1 MKEHLRR
8 IVNGEPL
15 AVVEMLQL
23 NGVRILHRFGDTLVV
38 EGESVPDLPGDT
50 QRATQAV
57 RADAL
62 TETPAQLRDEDI
74 GLLAFRLRRSEAYR
88 RAKEQRPDVGEDW
101 GVIFDGM

>member
-1 MKEHLRR
+1 MKEHLRKV
-8 IVNGEPL
+8 VNGEPT
-15 AVVEMLQL
+15 AVVEMLRR
-23 NGVRILHRFGDTLVV
+23 NGVRVLHRFGDTLVV
-38 EGESVPDLPGDT
+38 EGDSVPELPGDT

-57 RADAL
+57 RVDAL

-74 GLLAFRLRRSEAYR
+74 GLLAYRLRQTAAYR